1 MSKLRLDVI
10 GIFIRVKN
18 YLKGK
23 ISRGY
28 KKTKEGLKPK
38 NILEKIKN
46 MPTLDKVYWSKVLTA
61 FVGGIIF
68 GVSNFTAWP
77 AGLTM
82 LSIFFAISTFWF
94 LKYRKIETGIKVR
107 QYYMSAMFQYFLTFV
122 AVWALIWNIV
132 YVPPT
137 DWFFPIKE

>member
-1 MSKLRLDVI
+1 MSKLRLDVK
-10 GIFIRVKN
+10 GIFIRVKS

-38 NILEKIKN
+38 NIIEKIKN
-46 MPTLDKVYWSKVLTA
+46 LPTLDKVYWSKVLTA

-68 GVSNFTAWP
+68 GASNFVAWP

-82 LSIFFAISTFWF
+82 LAIFLGISTFWF
-94 LKYRKIETGIKVR
+94 LRYRTIETGIKVR
-107 QYYMSAMFQYFLTFV
+107 QYYMSAMFQYFLSFV
-122 AVWALIWNIV
+122 AVWALIWNIMLP
-132 YVPPT
+132 VPPY
-137 DWFFPIKE
+137 